1 MHVTKLQSVFLGHFK
16 RVKLSGNINATYF
29 NVLPNTLSLTTRNN
43 YSTSFCTNIIQDL
56 TFLNQRLVSLNNV
69 ISRQYSSRLRN
80 NFYYMS
86 HPQIISPIISSRSDK
101 REKYKGCKT
110 YYSSQYYN
118 GIRYFS
124 SANIDSVTE
133 NQIPQFNFIFK
144 MLSESTIVKIAQDS
158 LLWMHDY
165 TGLPWW
171 SVIVL
176 TTIMM
181 RTMITLPL
189 SLYQVYL

>member
-1 MHVTKLQSVFLGHFK
+1 V
-16 RVKLSGNINATYF
+16 
-29 NVLPNTLSLTTRNN
+29 
-43 YSTSFCTNIIQDL
+43 
-56 TFLNQRLVSLNNV
+56 
-69 ISRQYSSRLRN
+69 
-80 NFYYMS
+80 S
-86 HPQIISPIISSRSDK
+86 HPQIISPVISHSDRRKK
-101 REKYKGCKT
+101 RIGCKT

-118 GIRYFS
+118 GIRCFS
-124 SANIDSVTE
+124 STSVDSIAE
-133 NQIPQFNFIFK
+133 NQVPMQFSGIFK
-144 MLSESTIVKIAQDS
+144 MLSESTLVKIAQDS

-181 RTMITLPL
+181 RTAITLPL